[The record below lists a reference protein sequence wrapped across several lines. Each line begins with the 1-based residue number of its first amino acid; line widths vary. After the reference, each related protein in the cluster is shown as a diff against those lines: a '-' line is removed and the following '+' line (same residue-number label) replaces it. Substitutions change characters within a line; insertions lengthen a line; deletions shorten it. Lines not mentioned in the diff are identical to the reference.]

1 MTVSCWRTLAF
12 AMPTMRPIKVN
23 GSRCI
28 ALVVFIS
35 ESTYAHTD
43 ISSTESSLWLILI
56 AVALLYALG
65 ARRMWR
71 KSGPGRGLSAWHVA
85 AASTGWLALIAA
97 LAPPLDQLASVSFA
111 AHMIQHEILMLIAA
125 PLLVL
130 GKPLAAFV
138 WSLPMAR
145 RRAVARSFRNQSWR
159 IAWGYIVTP
168 AGAWSVH
175 TLVLWSWHAPAWF
188 EAGLRN
194 DAIHDLQHVSF
205 LGSAL
210 LFWWALARRRPDGI
224 AVLYVL
230 TTLLHTGFLG
240 ALLTFSPNVW
250 YPTYAAGNHP
260 WDLSALADQQL
271 GGLIM
276 WVPAGA
282 VFMFA
287 GLLILAQW
295 LRALERRRSDD
306 WSARNISL
314 DPPS

>member
-1 MTVSCWRTLAF
+1 MTTVCALPRGITLVAVFVSGPAYAHAGNSVTESMLWLALL
-12 AMPTMRPIKVN
+12 
-23 GSRCI
+23 
-28 ALVVFIS
+28 ALVP
-35 ESTYAHTD
+35 
-43 ISSTESSLWLILI
+43 
-56 AVALLYALG
+56 LYAFG
-65 ARRMWR
+65 ARRLWR
-71 KSGPGRGLSAWHVA
+71 HSRRGRGLARWQVASACA
-85 AASTGWLALIAA
+85 GWLALAAA
-97 LAPPLDQLASVSFA
+97 LAPPLEELSKLSFA
-111 AHMIQHEILMLIAA
+111 AHMVQHEILMLVAA

-138 WSLPMAR
+138 WALPVVR
-145 RRAVARSFRNQSWR
+145 RQAVSRLFRNSWCR
-159 IAWGYIVTP
+159 TVWGYIVTP
-168 AGAWSVH
+168 VGAWSVH

-205 LGSAL
+205 LASAL
-210 LFWWALARRRPDGI
+210 LFWWALVRRRPDGI

-250 YPTYAAGNHP
+250 YPTYAASNRP
-260 WDLSALADQQL
+260 WGLSALADQQL

-295 LRALERRRSDD
+295 LRTLERRRLIEWPSRK
-306 WSARNISL
+306 SA
-314 DPPS
+314 P

>member
-1 MTVSCWRTLAF
+1 MT
-12 AMPTMRPIKVN
+12 TMRPVKVN
-23 GSRCI
+23 RLRCI
-28 ALVVFIS
+28 ALVALFVS
-35 ESTYAHTD
+35 EFTYAHTD
-43 ISSTESSLWLILI
+43 ISSTKSSLWVIII
-56 AVALLYALG
+56 AVALLYAFG

-71 KSGPGRGLSAWHVA
+71 KSGWGRGLSAWHVA

-111 AHMIQHEILMLIAA
+111 AHMIQHEILLLIAA

-138 WSLPMAR
+138 WSLPMAQR
-145 RRAVARSFRNQSWR
+145 RVVARSFRVAWWR
-159 IAWGYIVTP
+159 SAWAYFTAPV
-168 AGAWSVH
+168 GAWSVH

-194 DAIHDLQHVSF
+194 DAIHDVQHVSF

-224 AVLYVL
+224 AVIYIL
-230 TTLLHTGFLG
+230 TTLLHTGVLG
-240 ALLTFSPNVW
+240 ALLTFSPTVW
-250 YPTYAAGNHP
+250 YPTYATSDNP
-260 WDLSALADQQL
+260 WNLSALADQQL

-295 LRALERRRSDD
+295 LRALERRGSDD
-306 WSARNISL
+306 WSARKSA
-314 DPPS
+314 S